1 MIVFSFLLLCLSFL
15 PRLMLERSPRHWLP
29 AVLLHFRLTGRLQLW
44 HWPLFVWVVKG
55 LIQYFCCLR
64 NGLSCYTAVDPPA
77 FTTPFLLYYKRPL
90 KLIPNIIHQ
99 SSWEITVLSWYAANM
114 YWTRVWDLH
123 VKTSVMPLYL
133 TFHLMFNIPLGR
145 LLHRQVFSK

>member
-15 PRLMLERSPRHWLP
+15 PRLMLERSPQHWLP

-55 LIQYFCCLR
+55 LIQYFCRLR

-99 SSWEITVLSWYAANM
+99 SSWEITLLSWYAANM